1 AGRPAGRLDR
11 PYGAMFV
18 PAYDAMLREVAARRP
33 GHAVAVDVT
42 DLLCP
47 GGSCAAVQDG
57 QVVRSDGV
65 HVTAATSRRLAPLL
79 LARVDAALLPR
90 LGG

>member
-1 AGRPAGRLDR
+1 
-11 PYGAMFV
+11 
-18 PAYDAMLREVAARRP
+18 
-33 GHAVAVDVT
+33 
-42 DLLCP
+42 
-47 GGSCAAVQDG
+47 
-57 QVVRSDGV
+57 VVRSDGV